1 MILKLDTHVHSEK
14 SFDCLQSLEEIAKAC
29 KGSGVHGA
37 VICDHD
43 IARTKFEIIDGILIL
58 PGIEISTEL
67 GHLLGLL
74 INEKVEPTRDFKVAL
89 NRIHAAGGLA
99 VLAHPFE
106 NRHLTN
112 EFINTRIDN
121 LADMLDGIECANG
134 RAPLFVERANE
145 YAYAAAKRLG
155 LAQFGGSDAHT
166 HIEIGRTY
174 TQIEIDSENIENI
187 TFEDLKKA
195 FKTGSSV
202 AVCEKT
208 PPKSSLVKSQ
218 FIRHIKNRSS
228 LKKWIKHIA
237 MIVRLY
243 TVGAS
248 KK

>member
-14 SFDCLQSLEEIAKAC
+14 SFDCAQSLEEIAKAC
-29 KGSGVHGA
+29 KEIGTHGA

-43 IARTKFEIIDGILIL
+43 IARTELEIIDGILIL
-58 PGIEISTEL
+58 PGIEISTEH
-67 GHLLGLL
+67 GHLLGLF
-74 INEKVEPTRDFKVAL
+74 INDKLEPTRDFEEAV

-106 NRHLTN
+106 NRRLTN
-112 EFINTRIDN
+112 EFINERIDK

-166 HIEIGRTY
+166 PVEVGKTY
-174 TQIEIDSENIENI
+174 TEIEIDTDSIENI
-187 TFEDLKKA
+187 TIDDLRKA
-195 FKTGSSV
+195 FRSGTSATVYGKI
-202 AVCEKT
+202 

-218 FIRHIKNRSS
+218 FIRHRKNKSS